1 MERPA
6 SLELDEPS
14 NTLESLRTKIFCVN
28 MNPAHTDPPQLSQD
42 NNPFAAPKLMAETD
56 TERAIYELMS
66 VARVF
71 KTVGWLVVMV
81 YGPLVVFS
89 IGVLI
94 SILIGYID
102 AEPQSVLGGTTFN
115 CGVLAM
121 AIQYILT
128 GRRIAKPD
136 PTVRQRALFLSCVL
150 MAGFPIFTFLG
161 IRCYR
166 DIKRY
171 LVDSPPFA

>member
-1 MERPA
+1 
-6 SLELDEPS
+6 
-14 NTLESLRTKIFCVN
+14 
-28 MNPAHTDPPQLSQD
+28 MNPTHTNPPQLAQD
-42 NNPFAAPKLMAETD
+42 KNPFAAPKLMAETD
-56 TERAIYELMS
+56 TERATYELMS

-71 KTVGWLVVMV
+71 KTVGWLVVIL
-81 YGPLVVFS
+81 YGPVVIFSVVVF
-89 IGVLI
+89 LAT
-94 SILIGYID
+94 LLRYID
-102 AEPQSVLGGTTFN
+102 EEPQRVLGGTLFN
-115 CGVLAM
+115 GGVLAM

>member
-1 MERPA
+1 
-6 SLELDEPS
+6 
-14 NTLESLRTKIFCVN
+14 
-28 MNPAHTDPPQLSQD
+28 MNPAQTDPLQHAQD
-42 NNPFAAPKLMAETD
+42 KNPFAAPKLMAETD

-71 KTVGWLVVMV
+71 KTVGWLVVIL
-81 YGPLVVFS
+81 YGPVVIFSGVVF
-89 IGVLI
+89 LAT
-94 SILIGYID
+94 LLRYID
-102 AEPQSVLGGTTFN
+102 EEPQRVLGGTLFN
-115 CGVLAM
+115 CGVLAI

>member
-1 MERPA
+1 
-6 SLELDEPS
+6 
-14 NTLESLRTKIFCVN
+14 
-28 MNPAHTDPPQLSQD
+28 MNPAHTDPLQHAQD
-42 NNPFAAPKLMAETD
+42 KNPFAAPKLMAETD
-56 TERAIYELMS
+56 TERATYELMS

-71 KTVGWLVVMV
+71 KTVGWLVVIL
-81 YGPLVVFS
+81 YGPVVIFSVVVF
-89 IGVLI
+89 LAT
-94 SILIGYID
+94 LLRYID
-102 AEPQSVLGGTTFN
+102 EEPQRVLGGTLFN
-115 CGVLAM
+115 GGVLAM